1 MSPAAPGR
9 HDAVVVGGGHNGL
22 VAAAYLSRAG
32 RSVAVLERAPVLG
45 GAAISAQ
52 AFGGVD
58 ARLSRYSYLVSLLPR
73 QIVDDLGL
81 QFAVRRRRISS
92 YTPIPDTGRGLL
104 VDAQDR
110 DRTRA
115 SMRALTG
122 SDVDHDG
129 WEALATATGRV
140 ASAVWP
146 TLLQPLR
153 ARDDVR
159 SAVGDDATWEAL
171 VERPL
176 GEALGAWLPDDV
188 VRGIALTDGL
198 IGTFATEHDVSLR
211 QNRCFLYHVIG
222 GGTGDWDVPV
232 GGMGAFTGALAQAA
246 RRAGAALYPGA
257 DVRAIAVDDD
267 GAEVTYR
274 GADGATRTVTATT
287 VLGGC
292 APVVLDR
299 LLEAGGS
306 GVRVRR
312 PGDEAPEG
320 AQLKINLLLSRL
332 PRLRDTT
339 VDPREAFAGT
349 FHVGESAT
357 ALQTAYEQAARG
369 EVPARPPSEIYCHSL
384 TDPTVL
390 GADLQAAGAHTLT
403 LFGLHLPA
411 RLFAGEDH
419 DAVKAL
425 AVQRTLAELDRHL
438 DEPLAGC
445 LLHDAD
451 GAPYVEARTPVELER
466 ELGLPGGNIFHRDL
480 QWPWAD
486 PDRGIETGTWGV
498 ETDCRALLVCGAGA
512 VRGGGVS
519 GVPGHNAA
527 RVVLERG

>member
-1 MSPAAPGR
+1 MSATGR
-9 HDAVVVGGGHNGL
+9 GRYDAVVVGGGHNGL
-22 VAAAYLSRAG
+22 VAAAYLARAG
-32 RSVAVLERAPVLG
+32 RRVVVLERGPVLG

-52 AFGGVD
+52 AFAGVD

-73 QIVDDLGL
+73 QLVDDLGL
-81 QFAVRRRRISS
+81 RFAVRRRRISS
-92 YTPIPDTGRGLL
+92 YTPVAGTARGLL

-110 DRTRA
+110 DRTRG
-115 SMRALTG
+115 SMRGLTG
-122 SDVDHDG
+122 GDGDHDG
-129 WEALATATGRV
+129 WESLYADTARLAA
-140 ASAVWP
+140 AVWP
-146 TLLQPLR
+146 TMLRPLPGRDAVR
-153 ARDDVR
+153 A
-159 SAVGDDATWEAL
+159 AVGDDGIWDAF
-171 VERPL
+171 VGRPL
-176 GEALGAWLPDDV
+176 GETLAARLPDDE

-198 IGTFATEHDVSLR
+198 IGTFAAADDETLR

-232 GGMGAFTGALAQAA
+232 GGMGAFTAALAQAA
-246 RRAGAALYPGA
+246 RRTGAELYPGA
-257 DVRAIAVDDD
+257 EVTAIGVDDG

-274 GADGATRTVTATT
+274 GGDGQTRTVAATT

-292 APVVLDR
+292 APAVLDR

-306 GVRVRR
+306 SARATR
-312 PGDEAPEG
+312 PGDRAPEG
-320 AQLKINLLLSRL
+320 AQLKINLLVSRL
-332 PRLRDTT
+332 PRLRDEA

-349 FHVGESAT
+349 VHVGESAS
-357 ALQTAYEQAARG
+357 ALQTAYEEAARG

-384 TDPTVL
+384 TDPSIL
-390 GADLQAAGAHTLT
+390 GPQLRLAGAHTLT

-411 RLFAGEDH
+411 RLFAGLDH

-425 AVQRTLAELDRHL
+425 AVQRTLDELDRHL
-438 DEPLAGC
+438 AEPLSDC
-445 LLHDAD
+445 LLLDAD
-451 GAPYVEARTPVELER
+451 GAPCIEAKTPVELEH

-498 ETDCRALLVCGAGA
+498 ETDCPALVVCGAGA

-527 RVVLERG
+527 RAVLERG